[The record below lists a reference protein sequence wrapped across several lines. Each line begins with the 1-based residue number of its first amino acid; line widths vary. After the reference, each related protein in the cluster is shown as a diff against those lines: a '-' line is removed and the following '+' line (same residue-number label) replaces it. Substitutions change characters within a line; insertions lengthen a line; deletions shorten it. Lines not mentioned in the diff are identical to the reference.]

1 MKDVIKWVKVL
12 DEEGNIVTLNNE
24 ELELGYRTSVVSKRG
39 LIVLQ
44 MCIKLD
50 IGASD
55 EIAYVMQ
62 VMMQQRKAKQPLEY
76 PSAGSTFKRPEGYF
90 AGKLIDDAGLRGYRV
105 GGAMVSEKHCGFV
118 INYDN
123 ATATDVLNLIED
135 VQKKVK
141 EKFDVELETEVK
153 LI

>member
-1 MKDVIKWVKVL
+1 MQEVHLKDRRI
-12 DEEGNIVTLNNE
+12 
-24 ELELGYRTSVVSKRG
+24 
-39 LIVLQ
+39 
-44 MCIKLD
+44 
-50 IGASD
+50 
-55 EIAYVMQ
+55 
-62 VMMQQRKAKQPLEY
+62 
-76 PSAGSTFKRPEGYF
+76 F

-105 GGAMVSEKHCGFV
+105 GGVQWFRKSIVDFV

-123 ATATDVLNLIED
+123 ATVTDVLNLIED

>member
-1 MKDVIKWVKVL
+1 
-12 DEEGNIVTLNNE
+12 
-24 ELELGYRTSVVSKRG
+24 
-39 LIVLQ
+39 
-44 MCIKLD
+44 
-50 IGASD
+50 
-55 EIAYVMQ
+55 
-62 VMMQQRKAKQPLEY
+62 
-76 PSAGSTFKRPEGYF
+76 
-90 AGKLIDDAGLRGYRV
+90 
-105 GGAMVSEKHCGFV
+105 MVSEKHCGFV